1 MPPSLRKT
9 VRVVPEVAQALAER
23 RPVVALESS
32 VLAQGLPIPDNRD
45 AANRMESA
53 VRAHNAVPAITAV
66 VKGQPTVG
74 LEPDELERFLR
85 REGVR
90 KVSARDIPIAV
101 ASHVDGATTV
111 AASIVLCALG
121 GVTVFATGGIGGV
134 HRGAPLDE
142 SADLLELSRTSVV
155 CVCAGAKSI
164 LDLPATWERLETL
177 GIPVVGY
184 RTDELP
190 GFFTA
195 STGIRL
201 TATANS
207 AAEIAET
214 FQAHVSLGRPQAL
227 LVVVPPPPE
236 HALERSVVDG
246 AVKQALAEAA
256 RAGIGGAALTP
267 FLLESVV
274 KSTGGSSLPANL
286 ALLEANAAVAA
297 EVAAA
302 MRA

>member
-1 MPPSLRKT
+1 MPPSLRKS
-9 VRVVPEVAQALAER
+9 VRLVPEVAQAIAER

-32 VLAQGLPIPDNRD
+32 VLAQGLPIPSNRE
-45 AANRMESA
+45 AAERMDRA
-53 VRAHNAVPAITAV
+53 VRAHKAVPGITAV
-66 VKGQPTVG
+66 VRGTPTIG
-74 LEPDELERFLR
+74 LEPDELERFLKR
-85 REGVR
+85 DGIR

-101 ASHVDGATTV
+101 ASKVDGATTV
-111 AASIVLCALG
+111 AASIALAALG
-121 GVTVFATGGIGGV
+121 GVSVFSTGGIGGV

-142 SADLLELSRTSVV
+142 SADLLELSRTSIV

-195 STGIRL
+195 STGIKL
-201 TATANS
+201 TATVQS
-207 AAEIAET
+207 AREIADM
-214 FQAHVSLGRPQAL
+214 FQAHVGLGRQQAM
-227 LVVVPPPPE
+227 LVVNPPPAE
-236 HALERSVVDG
+236 HALERAVVDG
-246 AVKQALAEAA
+246 AVRQALGEAS
-256 RAGIGGAALTP
+256 RAGIHGAALTP

-286 ALLEANAAVAA
+286 ALLESNAGVAA
-297 EVAAA
+297 QVAAA
-302 MRA
+302 MST

>member
-1 MPPSLRKT
+1 MPPSLRKF
-9 VRVVPEVAQALAER
+9 VRLVPDVARALAEQ

-32 VLAQGLPIPDNRD
+32 VLAQGLPIPANREAAERMD
-45 AANRMESA
+45 AA
-53 VRAHNAVPAITAV
+53 VRSHAAIPGITAV
-66 VKGQPTVG
+66 VRGTPTVG
-74 LEPDELERFLR
+74 LEADELERFLKR
-85 REGVR
+85 DGIR
-90 KVSARDIPIAV
+90 KVSARDIPIAM
-101 ASHVDGATTV
+101 ASKVDGATTV
-111 AASIVLCALG
+111 AASIALAALG
-121 GVTVFATGGIGGV
+121 GVIVFSTGGIGGV

-142 SADLLELSRTSVV
+142 SADLLELSRTPLI

-201 TATANS
+201 TASADG
-207 AAEIAET
+207 AAEIAAM
-214 FQAHVSLGRPQAL
+214 FRAHVAMGRQQAL
-227 LVVVPPPPE
+227 LVVNPPPPE
-236 HALERSVVDG
+236 HALGRAEVEA
-246 AVKQALAEAA
+246 AVKQALGDAT

-267 FLLESVV
+267 FLLEAVM
-274 KSTGGSSLPANL
+274 KSTAGSSLPANL
-286 ALLEANAAVAA
+286 ALLESNANVAA

-302 MRA
+302 VCT

>member
-1 MPPSLRKT
+1 MPPSLRKF
-9 VRVVPEVAQALAER
+9 VRLVPDVARAIAER

-32 VLAQGLPIPDNRD
+32 VLAQGLPIPANREAAQRMD
-45 AANRMESA
+45 AA
-53 VRAHNAVPAITAV
+53 VRHHQGVPGITAV
-66 VKGQPTVG
+66 VRGTPTIG
-74 LEPDELERFLR
+74 LEPEELERFLKR
-85 REGVR
+85 DGIR

-101 ASHVDGATTV
+101 ASKVDGATTV
-111 AASIVLCALG
+111 AASIALAALG
-121 GVTVFATGGIGGV
+121 GVSVFSTGGIGGV

-142 SADLLELSRTSVV
+142 SADLLELSRTPLI

-201 TATANS
+201 TARADTAS
-207 AAEIAET
+207 EIARM
-214 FQAHVSLGRPQAL
+214 FQAHIGLGRTQAM
-227 LVVVPPPPE
+227 LVVNPPPPE
-236 HALERSVVDG
+236 HALERGEVES
-246 AVKQALAEAA
+246 AVKQALTDAT

-267 FLLESVV
+267 FLLDSVV

-286 ALLEANAAVAA
+286 ALLESNANVAA

-302 MRA
+302 MCT

>member
-1 MPPSLRKT
+1 MPPFLRKS
-9 VRVVPEVAQALAER
+9 VRLVPEVAQAIAER
-23 RPVVALESS
+23 RPIVALESS
-32 VLAQGLPIPDNRD
+32 VLAQGLPIP
-45 AANRMESA
+45 ANREAASRMEAA
-53 VRAHNAVPAITAV
+53 VRSHDAVPAITGV
-66 VKGQPTVG
+66 VRGVPTVG

-101 ASHVDGATTV
+101 ASKVDGATTV
-111 AASIVLCALG
+111 AASIALAALG
-121 GVTVFATGGIGGV
+121 GVTVFSTGGIGGV

-142 SADLLELSRTSVV
+142 SADLLELSRTRVV

-190 GFFTA
+190 GFFAA

-201 TATANS
+201 TARADTA
-207 AAEIAET
+207 AQIADM
-214 FQAHVSLGRPQAL
+214 FNAHVALGRQQAL

-236 HALERSVVDG
+236 HALDRSLVDA
-246 AVKQALAEAA
+246 AVKQALTEAT
-256 RAGIGGAALTP
+256 RAGVGGAALTP
-267 FLLESVV
+267 FLLDSVT

-297 EVAAA
+297 QVAAA
-302 MRA
+302 MCS

>member
-1 MPPSLRKT
+1 L
-9 VRVVPEVAQALAER
+9 VPEVAQALAER

-32 VLAQGLPIPDNRD
+32 VLAQGLPIP
-45 AANRMESA
+45 ANREAA
-53 VRAHNAVPAITAV
+53 VRMEKAVRKHAVVPAITAV
-66 VKGQPTVG
+66 ARGIPTIG
-74 LEPDELERFLR
+74 LEPDELERFLKR
-85 REGVR
+85 DGVR

-101 ASHVDGATTV
+101 ASKVDGATTV
-111 AASIVLCALG
+111 AASIALAALG
-121 GVTVFATGGIGGV
+121 GVTVFSTGGIGGV

-155 CVCAGAKSI
+155 CVSTGAKSI

-195 STGIRL
+195 STGIKL
-201 TATANS
+201 TATAQS
-207 AAEIAET
+207 ASEIAAM
-214 FQAHVSLGRPQAL
+214 FQAHVGLGRPQAM
-227 LVVVPPPPE
+227 LVVNPPPAE
-236 HALERSVVDG
+236 FALDRTVVDA
-246 AVKQALAEAA
+246 AVRQALAEAA
-256 RAGIGGAALTP
+256 RAGVHGAALTP

-274 KSTGGSSLPANL
+274 QTTGGSSLPANI
-286 ALLEANAAVAA
+286 ALLESNASVAA

-302 MRA
+302 MCT